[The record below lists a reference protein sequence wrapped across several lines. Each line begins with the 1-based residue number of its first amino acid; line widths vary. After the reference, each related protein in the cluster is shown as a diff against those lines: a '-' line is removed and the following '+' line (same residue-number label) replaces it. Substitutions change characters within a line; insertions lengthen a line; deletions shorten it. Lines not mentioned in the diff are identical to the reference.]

1 MPIERSGPPNDEL
14 APILAA
20 ACDGDEDAWK
30 TLVERFWRRVYAL
43 VRSRCGKSDLA
54 EEITQSVFV
63 TVATTL
69 RDGGYQERGRFESW
83 LFLVAMNRLRDELR
97 RQRRQAAPTDPATM
111 VGISGDDRHEH
122 RDDQSEEL
130 EALRAAVAR
139 LAEPDREIIELRH
152 HAGLSFK
159 QIAQT
164 LDEPIGTLLAR
175 HHRALKKL
183 RSMMEETGERAA
195 LNSPGMASP
204 GTEKDE

>member
-1 MPIERSGPPNDEL
+1 MEVMPIERSGPPIDEL
-14 APILAA
+14 VPILAA
-20 ACDGDEDAWK
+20 ACDGDEDAWR

-43 VRSRCGKSDLA
+43 VRSRCGRSELA

-97 RQRRQAAPTDPATM
+97 RQRRQAAPTDPATLT
-111 VGISGDDRHEH
+111 GISGVDADADRGD
-122 RDDQSEEL
+122 RSEEID
-130 EALRAAVAR
+130 ALRAAVAR
-139 LAEPDREIIELRH
+139 LADPDREIIELRH

-183 RSMMEETGERAA
+183 RSLMEAEAPAHEALTG
-195 LNSPGMASP
+195 PGS
-204 GTEKDE
+204 EKDA